1 MLDIYAGESARK
13 TIEENGFSADLFT
26 SFLGASGGPKWF
38 TLFGLDKYCF
48 GEFFKGRTAPLNI
61 IGSSAGAFRSAC
73 FAQKDPVAATKRFA
87 KHYSETTY
95 TEKPDAAEITKS
107 VIDILDDLF
116 GETGTDE
123 IINND
128 VFKAHFLVAKCNG
141 LAASE
146 AKTKQLLGMSKS
158 FINNALSRKRL
169 ASQYERYIFQQAS
182 SNLSLADEDGFPT
195 VRKSLTPE
203 NIRQALIAS
212 GAIPYVMKGIENIPG
227 CETGMYRDG
236 GIIDYHFDF
245 DIQNPGLTLYPHFSS
260 TLKAGWFDK
269 SLSRKVRAKHYDRT
283 VVICPSPKYVATLP
297 YQKISDRS
305 DFTEMETQQRLD
317 YWQHILHASEYL
329 AEDFDQ
335 FVQQPSISKIKP
347 MQALLG

>member
-1 MLDIYAGESARK
+1 MLEIYAGESARK
-13 TIEENGFSADLFT
+13 TIEQNGFSADLFT

-38 TLFGLDKYCF
+38 TLFGLDKYLF
-48 GEFFKGRTAPLNI
+48 GEFFNGRTAPLNI
-61 IGSSAGAFRSAC
+61 VGSSAGAFRSAC

-95 TEKPDAAEITKS
+95 SEKPDASEITQS

-116 GETGTDE
+116 GETGIDE

-128 VFKAHFLVAKCNG
+128 IFRAHFLVAKCQG
-141 LAASE
+141 LVASE
-146 AKTKQLLGMSKS
+146 HKVKQIAGLSKS
-158 FINNALSRKRL
+158 FVNNALDRKRL
-169 ASQYERYIFQQAS
+169 TKQYQRYVFSQAS
-182 SNLSLADEDGFPT
+182 SDLQLVDEDGFT
-195 VRKSLTPE
+195 TINKALNHN
-203 NIRQALIAS
+203 NIKQALIAS
-212 GAIPYVMKGIENIPG
+212 GAIPLVMKGIKDIPE
-227 CETGMYRDG
+227 CEPGMYRDG

-245 DIQNPGLTLYPHFSS
+245 AIQNQGLTLYPHFSS

-269 SLSRKVRAKHYDRT
+269 NLKRKVRSKHYDNT
-283 VVICPSPKYVATLP
+283 VVICPSAKYVATLP

-305 DFTEMETQQRLD
+305 DFVEMETQQRLN
-317 YWQHILHASEYL
+317 YWQDILAASEYL

-335 FVQQPSISKIKP
+335 FVEQQALNKIKP